1 MNEQNNTI
9 KHTVMPRFSQGFTLL
24 ELLLY
29 IAIVGSLLIAITGF
43 YAMVAES
50 RIKNQTISEV
60 NQQGAAVM
68 ETITQAIRNAN
79 TITSPAV
86 GASGSTLNLAMP
98 TAGGNP
104 TIFDLSGGG
113 AVLGYNTDGDST
125 DTSDSNFINA
135 TKFTASASGTMSTLL
150 AFIGPI
156 IGPSPNNKAQM
167 AIYSGTAAAP
177 TTLLASSGDQVLTAS
192 TWNSFSIPS
201 VSITSGQIYWLA
213 YNTNGTQSTHNGLR
227 YHSVGTNQSQY
238 IGQTYGTWPGSW
250 SGTSSATENA
260 MYGLISSGGSA
271 GAVRVKEGAGAITPL
286 TAGNIQI
293 SNLTFKNLSRV
304 GTPGVVQITFTVSRV
319 SSSGRNE
326 YQHQKTFTSTAA
338 LR

>member
-1 MNEQNNTI
+1 MIKPNNTI
-9 KHTVMPRFSQGFTLL
+9 KRRAILGSSKGFTLL

-79 TITSPAV
+79 AITSPAA
-86 GASGSTLNLAMP
+86 GASGPTLNLAMP
-98 TAGGNP
+98 TAGVNP

-113 AVLGYNTDGDST
+113 AV
-125 DTSDSNFINA
+125 
-135 TKFTASASGTMSTLL
+135 
-150 AFIGPI
+150 
-156 IGPSPNNKAQM
+156 
-167 AIYSGTAAAP
+167 
-177 TTLLASSGDQVLTAS
+177 
-192 TWNSFSIPS
+192 
-201 VSITSGQIYWLA
+201 QI
-213 YNTNGTQSTHNGLR
+213 
-227 YHSVGTNQSQY
+227 
-238 IGQTYGTWPGSW
+238 
-250 SGTSSATENA
+250 
-260 MYGLISSGGSA
+260 
-271 GAVRVKEGAGAITPL
+271 KEGIGAITPL
-286 TAGNIQI
+286 TASNIQI
-293 SNLTFKNLSRV
+293 SNLIFKNLSRV
-304 GTPGVVQITFTVSRV
+304 GTPGVVQVTFTVSRV